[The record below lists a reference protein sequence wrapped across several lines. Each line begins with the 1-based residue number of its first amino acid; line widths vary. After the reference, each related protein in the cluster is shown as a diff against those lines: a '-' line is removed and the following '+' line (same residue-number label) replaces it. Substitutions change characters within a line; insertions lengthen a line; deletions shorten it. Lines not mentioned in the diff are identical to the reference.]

1 MKLFNAPSI
10 SIQELEAR
18 HELSVAAP
26 GDLANEAL
34 KKEPVDRSGRQEIY
48 ISVEVIG

>member
-18 HELSVAAP
+18 HELSVVAP
-26 GDLANEAL
+26 GDLATEAV
-34 KKEPVDRSGRQEIY
+34 KKEPVGRCTYEPDGIL
-48 ISVEVIG
+48 VEDIG